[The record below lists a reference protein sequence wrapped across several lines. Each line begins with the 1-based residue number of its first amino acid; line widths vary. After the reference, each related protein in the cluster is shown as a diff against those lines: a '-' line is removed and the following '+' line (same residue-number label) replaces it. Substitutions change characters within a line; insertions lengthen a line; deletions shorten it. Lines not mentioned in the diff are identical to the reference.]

1 MIVLHH
7 LNYSRSFRVIWLLEE
22 LGLDYKLVKYERN
35 AQFRAPPELAKIH
48 PLGKAP
54 VIEDGDLILAES
66 AVILNYLNDS
76 YAAGRMV
83 PPKGEK
89 THVLHE
95 EWLQYVE
102 SSAAFPIM
110 MTLIGGMTG
119 GLSDGLAA
127 FAEPGVAKTLDY
139 IASGIGAG
147 PYIMGEQFTLADIQF
162 SYVLVMAG
170 HAGLLQGRQPILD
183 YLDRLAARPAYAKA
197 VEIGGPMA
205 PPKR

>member
-7 LNYSRSFRVIWLLEE
+7 LNYSRSFRVLWLLEE

-48 PLGKAP
+48 SLGKAP

-66 AVILNYLNDS
+66 AVILNYINDT
-76 YAAGRMV
+76 YAAGRMA

-89 THVLHE
+89 AHVLHE

-127 FAEPGVAKTLDY
+127 FTEPGVAKTLDY

-162 SYVLVMAG
+162 SYVLVMARY
-170 HAGLLQGRQPILD
+170 AGLLQGRQSILD

>member
-7 LNYSRSFRVIWLLEE
+7 LNFSRSFRVLWLLEE
-22 LGLDYKLVKYERN
+22 LGLDYRLVKYERN
-35 AQFRAPPELAKIH
+35 AQFRAPPELAKVH

-54 VIEDGDLILAES
+54 VIQDDDLILAES
-66 AVILNYLNDS
+66 AVILDYIDAK
-76 YAAGRMV
+76 YADGRLSPPAGT
-83 PPKGEK
+83 KA
-89 THVLHE
+89 HILHE

-119 GLSDGLAA
+119 GLPEGLAA
-127 FAEPGVAKTLDY
+127 FAKPAVAKTLDY
-139 IASGIGAG
+139 IAEGLGAG

-162 SYVLVMAG
+162 SYVLVMAR
-170 HAGLLQGRQPILD
+170 HAGLLEGRQSILD
-183 YLDRLAARPAYAKA
+183 YLERLSARPAFAKA
-197 VEIGGPMA
+197 VAIGGPMA

>member
-7 LNYSRSFRVIWLLEE
+7 LNYSRSFRVLWLLEE

-66 AVILNYLNDS
+66 AVILNYINDS
-76 YAAGRMV
+76 YAAGRMA
-83 PPKGEK
+83 PPKGDK
-89 THVLHE
+89 AHILHE

-127 FAEPGVAKTLDY
+127 FAEPGVAKMLDY

-147 PYIMGEQFTLADIQF
+147 PFIMGEQFTLADIQF
-162 SYVLVMAG
+162 SYVLVMAA

-183 YLDRLAARPAYAKA
+183 YLTRLAARPAYAKA